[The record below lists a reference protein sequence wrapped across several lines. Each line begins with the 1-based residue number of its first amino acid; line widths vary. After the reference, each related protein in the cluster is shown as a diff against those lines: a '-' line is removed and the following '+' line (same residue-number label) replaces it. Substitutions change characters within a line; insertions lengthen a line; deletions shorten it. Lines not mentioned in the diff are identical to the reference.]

1 MANRRGAAYHDRT
14 LIGTKTL
21 IVNLA
26 LTDVLLL
33 AALVLGAAL
42 FWRAQRIR
50 ETALRVTRRHCEREE
65 VLLLD
70 QTVGLRRLRLRRDQG
85 GRLRL
90 WRLYEFEFTVT
101 GGERYKG
108 ETEVLGE
115 RVQRVVLPPHRFT
128 REPDQLH

>member
-1 MANRRGAAYHDRT
+1 M
-14 LIGTKTL
+14 
-21 IVNLA
+21 NLA
-26 LTDVLLL
+26 LTDILLL
-33 AALVLGAAL
+33 AALVIMAAL

-50 ETALRVTRRHCEREE
+50 ETALRATRRHCEQEQ

-70 QTVGLRRLRLRRDQG
+70 QTVGLKRLRPRRDEH

-115 RVQRVVLPPHRFT
+115 RVRRVVLPPHRFT